1 MSSKRTIAAANE
13 TALLAQVI
21 KPVYFTRL
29 DFSGGVERY
38 HTEIGPKTATHPIHG
53 AEVYTGIGDFGGLSA
68 DVVESVS
75 GAPKSIQISLTGI
88 KASKIT
94 TMLTDDYFRRD
105 AEIMLGLED
114 DTGVL
119 IEDPEIIFSGFM
131 DKADIVLNE
140 GIGQIT
146 LICESRGVNLLRSS
160 DLRFTDEDKQA
171 EVSGDLLGEYIYRM
185 PDLELFWGTATI
197 RLAVGAVG
205 GSAGG
210 GGSTKDTVRTQLD

>member
-29 DFSGGVERY
+29 DFSGGVARY
-38 HTEIGPKTATHPIHG
+38 HTEIGPKTAVHPVHG
-53 AEVYTGIGDFGGLSA
+53 SEVYTGIGDFGGLSA
-68 DVVESVS
+68 AVVESVA

-88 KASKIT
+88 KASVIT

-114 DTGVL
+114 DTGAL

-146 LICESRGVNLLRSS
+146 LTCESRGVNLLRSS
-160 DLRFTDEDKQA
+160 DQRFTDEDKQA
-171 EVSGDLLGEYIYRM
+171 EISGDLLGEYIYRM
-185 PDLELFWGTATI
+185 PDLVLTWGTSTI
-197 RLAVGAVG
+197 TIAGAVG
-205 GSAGG
+205 GSTGG
-210 GGSTKDTVRTQLD
+210 GGTFKDHVRTQLD